1 MNNFRKK
8 ITIKSAELWDEDKQE
23 FINTED
29 EVIEF
34 EHSLAAIADWESR
47 THKHFLG
54 NRDITPEEMS
64 LYLEC
69 MCVNPDDIPKLRYL
83 TPENM
88 DEIKEYLED
97 SMTATKF
104 YKGGKPSRDIITSEI
119 IYYWMAANQIPIE
132 FEHWHISRLLTLL
145 RVCSNHNEPQ
155 KKMSQ
160 SQIMRQNAQLNA
172 ARRAKLHSKG

>member
-8 ITIKSAELWDEDKQE
+8 IELVESEMFNEETNE
-23 FINTED
+23 FIKIPGGT
-29 EVIEF
+29 IEL
-34 EHSLAAIADWESR
+34 EHSLAAIAEWESK
-47 THKHFLG
+47 THKYFIG
-54 NRDITPEEMS
+54 NRDLTAEDMQ

-69 MCVNPDDIPKLRYL
+69 MCVNDEDIPKLKYL
-83 TPENM
+83 NDENM
-88 DEIKEYLED
+88 KEITKYIED
-97 SMTATKF
+97 PMTATKF
-104 YKGGKPSRDIITSEI
+104 YKGSKPSRDIITSEI

-160 SQIMRQNAQLNA
+160 AQIMRQNAQLNA